1 MDVSIAIKGLLAESD
16 LAGSVVIEAEQ
27 IRFVRKQTE
36 DGEVDRVKMLG
47 EYEVEIKVK
56 GYGEAMR
63 RKVRVLA
70 EDQRRPRTGMAV
82 GTTR

>member
-1 MDVSIAIKGLLAESD
+1 MDVSIAIKALLAESD
-16 LAGSVVIEAEQ
+16 LAGTVVIEAEQ
-27 IRFVRKQTE
+27 IRFVGKHTK

-47 EYEVEIKVK
+47 EYDVEIKVK

-70 EDQRRPRTGMAV
+70 EDQQRQRTGTAV
-82 GTTR
+82 GIT